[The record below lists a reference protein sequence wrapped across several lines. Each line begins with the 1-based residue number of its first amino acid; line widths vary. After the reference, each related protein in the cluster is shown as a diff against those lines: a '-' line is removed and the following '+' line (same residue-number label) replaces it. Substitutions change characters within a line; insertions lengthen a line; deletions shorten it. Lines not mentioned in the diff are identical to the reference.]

1 MLRKSSGRTIQT
13 HGRILFTPALIPT
26 TVRIVMGVGRSCSSA
41 RRQSKPVYYVDQRC
55 ESLKKR
61 DLVIMTGPLLF
72 VQNGLFKVVAKFTFS
87 FMKGDDGMI
96 KNKIYSIIMLTTG
109 GVFTALTKDAT
120 VLVLLSMFAIPMF
133 FSKKEWIY

>member
-1 MLRKSSGRTIQT
+1 
-13 HGRILFTPALIPT
+13 
-26 TVRIVMGVGRSCSSA
+26 
-41 RRQSKPVYYVDQRC
+41 
-55 ESLKKR
+55 
-61 DLVIMTGPLLF
+61 MTGPLLF
-72 VQNGLFKVVAKFTFS
+72 IQNGLFKVVAKFTFS

>member
-1 MLRKSSGRTIQT
+1 M
-13 HGRILFTPALIPT
+13 
-26 TVRIVMGVGRSCSSA
+26 
-41 RRQSKPVYYVDQRC
+41 
-55 ESLKKR
+55 SLKKR
-61 DLVIMTGPLLF
+61 DLVTTTGPLLF
-72 VQNGLFKVVAKFTFS
+72 AQNGLFQVVAKFTFS